1 MQRVGKNPE
10 LIQAR
15 RYAVSSGDGNLHCS
29 SGTHKAHAQ
38 QAAKQKGRTNIMRYF
53 AYGSNLSSQYM
64 RRSCPSA
71 TFIMKADLPN
81 YGVEF
86 RHFSEKRQGGIS
98 SIVEAP
104 GKLVRGVIYETRAEE
119 IEALDIVESVPQGLY
134 RRDTFLVMG
143 EDGNWHEA
151 ELYRVVQPRGPYPP
165 AKEYL
170 DQMIEGAREHEL
182 EAGYIEELVSLRR
195 SLD

>member
-1 MQRVGKNPE
+1 
-10 LIQAR
+10 
-15 RYAVSSGDGNLHCS
+15 
-29 SGTHKAHAQ
+29 
-38 QAAKQKGRTNIMRYF
+38 MRYS
-53 AYGSNLSSQYM
+53 AYGSNLSGRRM
-64 RRSCPSA
+64 RRTCPSA
-71 TFIMKADLPN
+71 TFAMKATLPN
-81 YGVEF
+81 YRVEF

-104 GKLVRGVIYETRAEE
+104 GKLLRGVIYETRGEE

-143 EDGNWHEA
+143 EDGSWHEA
-151 ELYRVVQPRGPYPP
+151 ELYRVVKPRRPYPP
-165 AKEYL
+165 AKGYL
-170 DQMIEGAREHEL
+170 DQMIEGAQEHEL